1 MAKADKVLSLLGIA
15 ARANRIASGEFQTE
29 HAVKSGDAHLV
40 LVAEDASENTKKSVR
55 NMCGFYQI
63 PVKEYGTREQL
74 GHCIG
79 KEFRAMLA
87 VTDQGL
93 ADSVQKKLA
102 EKTTE

>member
-1 MAKADKVLSLLGIA
+1 MAKADKVLSMLGIA
-15 ARANRIASGEFQTE
+15 ARANHIASGEFQTE
-29 HAVKSGDAHLV
+29 HAVKAGDAYLV
-40 LVAEDASENTKKSVR
+40 LVAVDASENTKKSVHD
-55 NMCGFYQI
+55 MCKFYQV
-63 PVKEYGTREQL
+63 PMEEYGTREML